1 MSQKRFHL
9 LCRLLTTW
17 DQQCSTGDSVVYDRV
32 EINTVHDILIT
43 NFGLPLTGCI
53 GFIWNSLCT
62 SGTSVNK
69 KKHTMNPEPCQCLT
83 SENKKCSEF
92 FRECFYNCVWYV
104 IRWGIK
110 SFMYTGRWTVHRSGY
125 QRATSEVPPIDFW
138 FTGGGK
144 HFPTRPAT
152 EQCAEHDSAARVLL
166 NFRGEIKPT

>member
-32 EINTVHDILIT
+32 EINTLHDILVT

-110 SFMYTGRWTVHRSGY
+110 SFMSQAGGRSIEAGIRELPLRSLQSTFGSQEGGSTSPPALQQNNVRSMTVQLAY
-125 QRATSEVPPIDFW
+125 Y
-138 FTGGGK
+138 
-144 HFPTRPAT
+144 
-152 EQCAEHDSAARVLL
+152 
-166 NFRGEIKPT
+166 